1 MNTHITAHKAKVRH
15 LCFFLILGFHLVYA
29 GVPGPCKH
37 SVTQDHLLNLRRL
50 MKNQLQN
57 GCSIT
62 YTFTEQ
68 QNLSVVCYVKAAFP
82 HILELLNTQFRY
94 AKDSDNYRYTNSLKN
109 LIYNIYSQR
118 CIPPINEEI
127 EDSPKRF
134 TRTLMTV
141 PRAALEKVEEV
152 IRMFM
157 GLMIQS
163 NKPVDWNCVE
173 EYTEDY
179 PESTTEPLS
188 QTAGVSDCPCICPA
202 VSVRSTKSSASTSHW
217 NIYPESTQSP
227 QRSSFS
233 LVETLKA
240 GNERTKQSISA
251 VPVTKHQTLNL
262 GTPATWRSTQGH
274 SSNSLFGS
282 TPAFHEGAPNSE
294 TDHVPSADPFPSFT
308 HFQEVF
314 PNRTDSS
321 VETTTSGPYQ
331 KSTSDNTQGDVEKS
345 TPLSLAK
352 RSLDSKSHQ
361 GPSSSY
367 VKSSQNSV
375 TTTSQP
381 AYKDIKSTEIKNKP
395 FEMLQRSKHIAPVT
409 STALSSLKAAAHSS
423 DGLSALVEQPGHF
436 HSPPENFQTHT
447 QSPVRVPRNF
457 MRTIHEAKLRK
468 DSRSQEDRQE
478 MKNQTHPDRETQ
490 ENPATEQSSSTI
502 ISFGTV
508 LIITLAC
515 GGLLLITVLFYRQ
528 QKVSVSQVI
537 LALLRRPT

>member
-68 QNLSVVCYVKAAFP
+68 QNLSVVCYVKAAVP

-233 LVETLKA
+233 LVETLKP

-436 HSPPENFQTHT
+436 HSPPKNFQTHT
-447 QSPVRVPRNF
+447 QSPVRAPRNF

-468 DSRSQEDRQE
+468 D
-478 MKNQTHPDRETQ
+478 
-490 ENPATEQSSSTI
+490 A
-502 ISFGTV
+502 FGV
-508 LIITLAC
+508 Q
-515 GGLLLITVLFYRQ
+515 RQ
-528 QKVSVSQVI
+528 QI
-537 LALLRRPT
+537 PGG